1 MSASEIDRTLVRLA
15 HEILEKTED
24 LHRLAFIGIRRRGV
38 PLALRLADKIKS
50 LENLAIP
57 VGFLDINLYRDDLST
72 VSEKPVHNAT
82 EITFP
87 VTGKDIIL
95 MDDVLY
101 TGRTIRAALDAL
113 FDQGRPARV
122 QLLGPN
128 RSRLARTPHR
138 SPLCGPHGPDQR
150 QRDHRGEAPGSGPE
164 RQGAAGRENL
174 EQMPGGLL
182 GIELLERAEIEG
194 ILDRAKRFQPRQ
206 TDSKKS
212 DQLRGRMIV
221 NLFFEASTRT
231 RTSFEIA
238 AKRLGADAISIT
250 ASASSVSK
258 GESLVDTLNTLGA
271 MHPDAI
277 VMRHAASGA
286 PHFLAR
292 YLPTPIINAGDGTHE
307 HPTQALLDARTIL
320 DRRPTLDGL
329 RVAIIGDIAHS
340 RVARS
345 NMYLLS
351 KFGAQIV
358 LCGPASLLPP
368 ELAQLAPGIS
378 LTHKMEDAIR
388 DADVIMMLRVQLER
402 QHEAAFSAN
411 EYFQFYGLRLEHMGL
426 AKPDAIVMHPGPINR
441 GREISS
447 EVADSQRS
455 VILNQ
460 VENGIAVRMAVLERI
475 LGN

>member
-1 MSASEIDRTLVRLA
+1 
-15 HEILEKTED
+15 
-24 LHRLAFIGIRRRGV
+24 
-38 PLALRLADKIKS
+38 
-50 LENLAIP
+50 
-57 VGFLDINLYRDDLST
+57 
-72 VSEKPVHNAT
+72 
-82 EITFP
+82 
-87 VTGKDIIL
+87 
-95 MDDVLY
+95 
-101 TGRTIRAALDAL
+101 
-113 FDQGRPARV
+113 
-122 QLLGPN
+122 
-128 RSRLARTPHR
+128 
-138 SPLCGPHGPDQR
+138 
-150 QRDHRGEAPGSGPE
+150 
-164 RQGAAGRENL
+164 
-174 EQMPGGLL
+174 MPSGLL
-182 GIELLERAEIEG
+182 GIEPLDRVEIEA
-194 ILDRAKRFQPRQ
+194 ILDRAKSFQPRQ
-206 TDSKKS
+206 TARGKS

-250 ASASSVSK
+250 ATGSSVSK

-277 VMRHAASGA
+277 VMRHSASGA

-292 YLPTPIINAGDGTHE
+292 HLVETPIINAGDGTHE

-320 DRRPTLDGL
+320 DRRPTLEGL

-345 NMYLLS
+345 NLYLLS

-368 ELAQLAPGIS
+368 ELAQLAPGVS
-378 LTHKMEDAIR
+378 LTHQIEDAIR
-388 DADVIMMLRVQLER
+388 GADVIMMLRVQLER
-402 QHEAAFSAN
+402 QHEPAFSAN
-411 EYFQFYGLRLEHMGL
+411 EYFQFYGLRLEHLSL
-426 AKPDAIVMHPGPINR
+426 AHPDAVVMHPGPINR

>member
-1 MSASEIDRTLVRLA
+1 
-15 HEILEKTED
+15 
-24 LHRLAFIGIRRRGV
+24 
-38 PLALRLADKIKS
+38 
-50 LENLAIP
+50 
-57 VGFLDINLYRDDLST
+57 
-72 VSEKPVHNAT
+72 
-82 EITFP
+82 
-87 VTGKDIIL
+87 
-95 MDDVLY
+95 
-101 TGRTIRAALDAL
+101 
-113 FDQGRPARV
+113 
-122 QLLGPN
+122 
-128 RSRLARTPHR
+128 
-138 SPLCGPHGPDQR
+138 
-150 QRDHRGEAPGSGPE
+150 
-164 RQGAAGRENL
+164 
-174 EQMPGGLL
+174 MPSGLL
-182 GIELLERAEIEG
+182 GIEPLDRVEIEA
-194 ILDRAKRFQPRQ
+194 ILDRAKSFQPQ
-206 TDSKKS
+206 TARRKS

-250 ASASSVSK
+250 ATGSSVSK

-292 YLPTPIINAGDGTHE
+292 YLVETPIINAGDGTHE

-320 DRRPTLDGL
+320 DRRPTLEGL

-345 NMYLLS
+345 NLYLLS

-368 ELAQLAPGIS
+368 ELAQLAPGVS
-378 LTHKMEDAIR
+378 LTHQIEAAIR
-388 DADVIMMLRVQLER
+388 GADVIMMLRVQLER
-402 QHEAAFSAN
+402 QHEPAFSAN
-411 EYFQFYGLRLEHMGL
+411 EYFQFYGLRLEHMSL
-426 AKPDAIVMHPGPINR
+426 AKSDAVVMHPGPINR

>member
-1 MSASEIDRTLVRLA
+1 
-15 HEILEKTED
+15 
-24 LHRLAFIGIRRRGV
+24 
-38 PLALRLADKIKS
+38 
-50 LENLAIP
+50 
-57 VGFLDINLYRDDLST
+57 
-72 VSEKPVHNAT
+72 
-82 EITFP
+82 
-87 VTGKDIIL
+87 
-95 MDDVLY
+95 
-101 TGRTIRAALDAL
+101 
-113 FDQGRPARV
+113 
-122 QLLGPN
+122 
-128 RSRLARTPHR
+128 
-138 SPLCGPHGPDQR
+138 
-150 QRDHRGEAPGSGPE
+150 
-164 RQGAAGRENL
+164 
-174 EQMPGGLL
+174 MPGGLL
-182 GIELLERAEIEG
+182 GIESLDRAEIEV

-292 YLPTPIINAGDGTHE
+292 YLVGTPIINAGDGTHE

-320 DRRPTLDGL
+320 DRRPTLEGL

-411 EYFQFYGLRLEHMGL
+411 EYFQFYGLRLEHMSL

>member
-1 MSASEIDRTLVRLA
+1 MHA
-15 HEILEKTED
+15 
-24 LHRLAFIGIRRRGV
+24 
-38 PLALRLADKIKS
+38 
-50 LENLAIP
+50 
-57 VGFLDINLYRDDLST
+57 
-72 VSEKPVHNAT
+72 
-82 EITFP
+82 
-87 VTGKDIIL
+87 
-95 MDDVLY
+95 
-101 TGRTIRAALDAL
+101 
-113 FDQGRPARV
+113 
-122 QLLGPN
+122 
-128 RSRLARTPHR
+128 
-138 SPLCGPHGPDQR
+138 
-150 QRDHRGEAPGSGPE
+150 
-164 RQGAAGRENL
+164 
-174 EQMPGGLL
+174 GLL
-182 GIELLERAEIEG
+182 GIEELDRAEIEA
-194 ILDRAKRFQPRQ
+194 ILARAKDFQPIQSQ
-206 TDSKKS
+206 TLKKL
-212 DQLRGRMIV
+212 DTLRGKMIV
-221 NLFFEASTRT
+221 NLFYEASTRT

-238 AKRLGADAISIT
+238 AKRLGADAVSIT
-250 ASASSVSK
+250 ASGSSVSK

-292 YLPTPIINAGDGTHE
+292 YLVETPIINAGDGTHE

-320 DRRPTLDGL
+320 DRASHLEGL

-351 KFGAQIV
+351 KFGAHIV

-368 ELAQLAPGIS
+368 ELEKLAPNIS
-378 LTHKMEDAIR
+378 LTYKMQDAIR

-411 EYFQFYGLRLEHMGL
+411 EYFQFYGLRLEHMSL